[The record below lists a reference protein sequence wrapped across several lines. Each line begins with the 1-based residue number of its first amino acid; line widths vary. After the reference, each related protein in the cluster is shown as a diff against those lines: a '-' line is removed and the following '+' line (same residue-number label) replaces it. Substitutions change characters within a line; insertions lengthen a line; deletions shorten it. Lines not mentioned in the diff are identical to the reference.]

1 MARPN
6 DFHERQE
13 TARSAARKQMPKI
26 RLCVRKLF
34 YEYVN
39 INPLVFLPRVFWA
52 SLPAL
57 YSPEEVFLIR

>member
-13 TARSAARKQMPKI
+13 TARSTARKQMPKI
-26 RLCVRKLF
+26 RLCVRKLL

-39 INPLVFLPRVFWA
+39 IILCFSCRVRFWNNCLRYTPLKKC
-52 SLPAL
+52 S
-57 YSPEEVFLIR
+57 

>member
-13 TARSAARKQMPKI
+13 TARSAARKQVPKI

-34 YEYVN
+34 YEYVGT
-39 INPLVFLPRVFWA
+39 ILRFSYSARFGRPCLRYTPLKKC
-52 SLPAL
+52 S
-57 YSPEEVFLIR
+57 

>member
-13 TARSAARKQMPKI
+13 TTRSVARKQMPKI

-34 YEYVN
+34 YEYVS
-39 INPLVFLPRVFWA
+39 IILCFSYGA
-52 SLPAL
+52 
-57 YSPEEVFLIR
+57 

>member
-13 TARSAARKQMPKI
+13 TTRSAARKQMPKI

-34 YEYVN
+34 YENVN
-39 INPLVFLPRVFWA
+39 IVLCF
-52 SLPAL
+52 S
-57 YSPEEVFLIR
+57 YSA

>member
-13 TARSAARKQMPKI
+13 TTRSAARKQMSKI

-34 YEYVN
+34 YEYVGT
-39 INPLVFLPRVFWA
+39 ILRFSYSARFGRPQLRYTPLKKC
-52 SLPAL
+52 S
-57 YSPEEVFLIR
+57 

>member
-39 INPLVFLPRVFWA
+39 IILCFSTAHDLGV
-52 SLPAL
+52 PAYAIL
-57 YSPEEVFLIR
+57 L

>member
-13 TARSAARKQMPKI
+13 TTRSAARKQMSKI

-34 YEYVN
+34 YEYVGT
-39 INPLVFLPRVFWA
+39 ILRF
-52 SLPAL
+52 S
-57 YSPEEVFLIR
+57 YSA

>member
-13 TARSAARKQMPKI
+13 TARSADRKQMPEI

-39 INPLVFLPRVFWA
+39 IILCFSYSARFGRPCLRYTPLKKC
-52 SLPAL
+52 S
-57 YSPEEVFLIR
+57 

>member
-13 TARSAARKQMPKI
+13 TTRSVARKQMPKI

-34 YEYVN
+34 YEYVS
-39 INPLVFLPRVFWA
+39 IILRFSYGA
-52 SLPAL
+52 
-57 YSPEEVFLIR
+57 